1 MKKLLLL
8 SFFIVPFVFS
18 FAQDKTREQ
27 KKQERNA
34 RINQMMKEEEE
45 GALVYNKQ
53 NAFGAKL
60 NTDGYGIFYEHGK
73 YKTITNTNLWWI
85 ELGERKDPKES
96 RSVTGDGAGFQIG
109 NPFVFGKINNF
120 YYLKLGFGQ
129 QFLIGGKDVKNGVA
143 VSAIYGGGISA
154 GFLKPYYVDGQDSS
168 GALQQVKYSPETAN
182 IFLSPISGVSFT
194 KGFNE
199 LSFVPG
205 VHARLALRFD
215 YGHFNDLLS
224 AIETGVNAA
233 YYSKNIDM
241 MYNEPG
247 KKFFFNAYVAIVF
260 GKRK

>member
-1 MKKLLLL
+1 VKKLSFL
-8 SFFIVPFVFS
+8 SFFILLSIFS
-18 FAQDKTREQ
+18 FSQEKTKAQ

-34 RINQMMKEEEE
+34 HIDEMMKEEEE
-45 GALVYNKQ
+45 GALVFNKQ
-53 NAFGAKL
+53 NGFGGKL

-73 YKTITNTNLWWI
+73 YKSINFTNLWWI
-85 ELGERKDPKES
+85 EVGEHKDPKES
-96 RSVTGDGAGFQIG
+96 KSVTGDGAGFQIG
-109 NPFVFGKINNF
+109 NPFIYGKLNNL

-129 QFLIGGKDVKNGVA
+129 QYLIGGKDVKNGVA
-143 VSAIYGGGISA
+143 VSAIYGAGISG

-168 GALQQVKYSPETAN
+168 GKLQRVKYSPETEN
-182 IFLSPISGVSFT
+182 IFLNPISGVSFT

-199 LSFVPG
+199 LTFVPG

-215 YGHFNDLLS
+215 YGRYNDLLS

-233 YYSKNIDM
+233 YYTKNIDM

-247 KKFFFNAYVAIVF
+247 KKFFLNAYVCIVL